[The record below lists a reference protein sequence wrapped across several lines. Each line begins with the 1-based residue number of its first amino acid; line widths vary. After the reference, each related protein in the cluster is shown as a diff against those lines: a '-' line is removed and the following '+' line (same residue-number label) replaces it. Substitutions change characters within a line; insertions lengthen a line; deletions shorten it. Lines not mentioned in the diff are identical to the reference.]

1 MITCLLN
8 HLREMTGESRRG
20 LFTPTTPTSDGIT
33 SQTDRATLRDDSVL
47 PSNTNSVSIIRNNP
61 VVRVELLDLLTDVAG
76 IMRETSRATQYANLC
91 YTTDRNSKQI
101 FLDMLTPSSGTC

>member
-8 HLREMTGESRRG
+8 HLREMTGGSRRG
-20 LFTPTTPTSDGIT
+20 LFTPTTPTS
-33 SQTDRATLRDDSVL
+33 QTDRTTLRDDSVL
-47 PSNTNSVSIIRNNP
+47 PSNTNSMSIIRNNP
-61 VVRVELLDLLTDVAG
+61 VVRVKLLDLPTDVAR

-101 FLDMLTPSSGTC
+101 FLDMLTPSFDIC